1 MDLQGKICLITGG
14 SSGIGAATVLALA
27 EKGAHVA
34 AFARRPPDDADEIG
48 IRARGLGNTVY
59 YGSGDVAKP
68 EDCRRMI
75 EETVSQFGGLD
86 VLVHCAGGAAPG
98 SLLNI
103 TPEQWHRAFDV
114 HLHSIFH
121 LSRAAVPAMK
131 ARNGGAIVLIS
142 SAAGL
147 RGVNGAI
154 AYSVVKGAI
163 PQFVRSMARE
173 LADDKIRV
181 NAVTPG
187 VIRTPFQ
194 DYLSPEQVKNNVD
207 NRIPLHREGTAGDVA
222 EVIVMLITNEFITG
236 ESLTVDGGMSMRM
249 V

>member
-1 MDLQGKICLITGG
+1 MDLRGKICLITGG

-34 AFARRPPDDADEIG
+34 AFSRRPPGEADEATS
-48 IRARGLGNTVY
+48 RVY
-59 YGSGDVAKP
+59 WGSGDVAKP
-68 EDCRRMI
+68 EDCQRMV
-75 EETVSQFGGLD
+75 EETESKFGGLD

-98 SLLNI
+98 SLLNV

-114 HLHSIFH
+114 HLHSIFY

-131 ARNGGAIVLIS
+131 ARGEGAMVLIS

-194 DYLSPEQVKNNVD
+194 DYLSPEQVKNNLD
-207 NRIPLHREGTAGDVA
+207 NRIPLHREGTPQDVVEA
-222 EVIVMLITNEFITG
+222 IVMLITNEFITG
-236 ESLTVDGGMSMRM
+236 ESLTIDGGMSMRM

>member
-1 MDLQGKICLITGG
+1 MALID
-14 SSGIGAATVLALA
+14 
-27 EKGAHVA
+27 KGAHVA
-34 AFARRPPDDADEIG
+34 AFARRPPGVINEI
-48 IRARGLGNTVY
+48 ASNVY
-59 YGSGDVAKP
+59 YGTGDVARP
-68 EDCRRMI
+68 EDCQRMI
-75 EETVSQFGGLD
+75 EETVSKIGGLD

-98 SLLNI
+98 SLLNV

-114 HLHSIFH
+114 HLHSIFY
-121 LSRAAVPAMK
+121 LTRAAVPVMK
-131 ARNGGAIVLIS
+131 ARGGGAIVLIS
-142 SAAGL
+142 SVAGL

-173 LADDKIRV
+173 LADDKISV

-194 DYLSPEQVKNNVD
+194 DYLLPEQVQNNIE
-207 NRIPLHREGTAGDVA
+207 NRIPLHREGTPQDVA
-222 EVIVMLITNEFITG
+222 EAIVMLIANDFITG
-236 ESLTVDGGMSMRM
+236 ESLTIDGGMSMRM